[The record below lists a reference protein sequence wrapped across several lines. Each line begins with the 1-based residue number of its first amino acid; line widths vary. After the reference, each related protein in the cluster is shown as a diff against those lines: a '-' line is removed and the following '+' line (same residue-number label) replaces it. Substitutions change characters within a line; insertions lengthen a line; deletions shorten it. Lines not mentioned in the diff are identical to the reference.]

1 MMYRINAP
9 IRKDD
14 SSKAIFANKQTIPK
28 ASNTGNA
35 ISFKIIFT
43 KKPKIL
49 TVTHPF
55 LFLLYRLTAD
65 NTTMSIC
72 TAAAILLPQPIFIIT
87 EYWTGAPAPPHAHQM
102 PDTEEYA
109 LT

>member
-43 KKPKIL
+43 KKNKDSHSHTPL
-49 TVTHPF
+49 
-55 LFLLYRLTAD
+55 
-65 NTTMSIC
+65 S
-72 TAAAILLPQPIFIIT
+72 IFIV
-87 EYWTGAPAPPHAHQM
+87 PP
-102 PDTEEYA
+102 YS
-109 LT
+109 